1 MQTLDIAK
9 VNKSKKLLGLRNKKG
24 EHISSKNTIPIIKS
38 ARKRQFSL
46 LVNDEVE
53 QVVITGTEAEKKRF
67 KRKRRKSSK
76 KVKGKPLEP
85 TSDNLSRRVHKN
97 SSAAMMEIKND
108 SALYIRENDDLNET
122 SMSSTRA
129 QRKG

>member
-67 KRKRRKSSK
+67 KKTPCNKQNDYISFTPQICSK
-76 KVKGKPLEP
+76 
-85 TSDNLSRRVHKN
+85 
-97 SSAAMMEIKND
+97 
-108 SALYIRENDDLNET
+108 NDDLRMI
-122 SMSSTRA
+122 SA
-129 QRKG
+129 DQP